1 MSRFIEKVLWYLPS
15 KKDRDAVQA
24 ELEDHFACKTAL
36 FEERGFDEDGAKE
49 KAEEAFG
56 DCAEETGL
64 LLATVHKRSRLLDW
78 LVWTMCMLVH
88 AVLLL
93 YHLLLLLY
101 NTGFYPEGIFQY
113 FFGEHVELRPESSLV
128 VILSLSLLIMIAWR
142 RRLRVPLLT
151 AAFHLLLSLNDFLLL
166 STVLAETLTGKAARY
181 LAYDKT
187 YSVLANRS
195 PLTVCNVCVT
205 VMLCGLTVWLFL
217 LACRSRKNA
226 VRKTDARRGRAVV
239 RTFTAIGLLTV
250 LIGCEYFVLQRVVV
264 PADHGIPDYID
275 ATNVML
281 VFGDSTEE
289 IYSYSL
295 VKDGVSNY
303 HPKDDHPYLE
313 IVYSFDLFEKDSRF
327 YIEKEWPNEK
337 KTHPYISYSYTA
349 IPGEEDVRND
359 DPATWDIFVR
369 FPYDYAPIDAFT
381 SCVLKESAIQVDY
394 HPYCR
399 VYYFDHVRLKDGS
412 YLRPTTAESFYVAP
426 GDDLLLRLRMAS
438 LTPTEIHVIV
448 GEKQE

>member
-64 LLATVHKRSRLLDW
+64 LLAAVHKRSRLLDW
-78 LVWTMCMLVH
+78 LVWIMCMLVH
-88 AVLLL
+88 AVLIL

-101 NTGFYPEGIFQY
+101 NSAFFPEEILQY
-113 FFGEHVELRPESSLV
+113 YFGEHVELRPESSVV

-142 RRLRVPLLT
+142 RRLRAPLLT
-151 AAFHLLLSLNDFLLL
+151 AAFHLLLSLKDFLLL
-166 STVLAETLTGKAARY
+166 STVLAETLTGKATRY

-195 PLTVCNVCVT
+195 PLTVCNACFAVI
-205 VMLCGLTVWLFL
+205 LCGLTVWLFL
-217 LACRSRKNA
+217 LACRYRKNA
-226 VRKTDARRGRAVV
+226 ARKTDARRGRTVA
-239 RTFTAIGLLTV
+239 RTFAALGLLTF
-250 LIGCEYFVLQRVVV
+250 LIGCEYFVLQKVVV
-264 PADHGIPDYID
+264 PAEYGVPDYV
-275 ATNVML
+275 AVTNVML

-289 IYSYSL
+289 IYTYSL
-295 VKDGVSNY
+295 VKDGVANY
-303 HPKDDHPYLE
+303 HPKDGHPYLE
-313 IVYSFDLFEKDSRF
+313 IQCSLDIFDRDSSY
-327 YIEKEWPNEK
+327 YINDGYTDGRAEP
-337 KTHPYISYSYTA
+337 SSSYTTTE
-349 IPGEEDVRND
+349 IPGKEDRKKDGKYQIDNLG
-359 DPATWDIFVR
+359 R
-369 FPYDYAPIDAFT
+369 YPYDYEKLDAFT
-381 SCVLKESAIQVDY
+381 SYVLKEDAIQVEY

-399 VYYFDHVRLKDGS
+399 VYYFDDVWLKDGS
-412 YLRPTTAESFYVAP
+412 YLRPTAAESFYIAP